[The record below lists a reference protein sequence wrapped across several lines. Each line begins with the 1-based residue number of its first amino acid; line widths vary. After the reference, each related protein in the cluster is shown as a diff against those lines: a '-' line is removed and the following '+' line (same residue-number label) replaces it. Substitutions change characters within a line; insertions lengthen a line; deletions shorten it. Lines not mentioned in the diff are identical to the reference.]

1 MSKEKGINAS
11 EKSNRLSQL
20 LKRPLPLYDDI
31 KLPTL
36 KNSEEILSSFHQ
48 DLSKL
53 FVFNPEEVP
62 ADKHECETDKN
73 ELLVKLEE
81 PDIKSKRKSRKI
93 INSTPDETF
102 LDIQTE
108 PSMGNMEVEE
118 DMSHKKDTL
127 NLIKSEMS

>member
-1 MSKEKGINAS
+1 M
-11 EKSNRLSQL
+11 

-48 DLSKL
+48 DLSRL

-62 ADKHECETDKN
+62 ADKNECETDKN
-73 ELLVKLEE
+73 ETLLVKLEE
-81 PDIKSKRKSRKI
+81 PDIKSKRMSRII

-108 PSMGNMEVEE
+108 PSIRNMEVKEE
-118 DMSHKKDTL
+118 ISNKKDTF
-127 NLIKSEMS
+127 NLVKSELS